1 MKRLFDKLDIVP
13 AYRVVSNA
21 IEKRIMDGQLQ
32 FGDKLPTESTMP
44 EDFGVNRSTVRE
56 GIRLLEQRGLVK
68 RKAGRRLFVALPR
81 YDELGSREQRA
92 LVLHRVSFRELWEIS
107 MTLEPAIARMAAER
121 ITDEE
126 LSAVDRNLLQTRH
139 AIENGKSLVDEDI
152 EFHILVATAT
162 KNDAMVLTQEPT
174 IVLCRSVVSAIVD
187 AVPQAPG
194 RMLDAH
200 SAVFDALSARD
211 GDAAENWMRKH
222 FADFKRGYNLAGL
235 DDDRPIDAVVAAV
248 KTDGR

>member
-32 FGDKLPTESTMP
+32 FGDKLPTESKMA

-92 LVLHRVSFRELWEIS
+92 LVLHR
-107 MTLEPAIARMAAER
+107 A
-121 ITDEE
+121 
-126 LSAVDRNLLQTRH
+126 N
-139 AIENGKSLVDEDI
+139 
-152 EFHILVATAT
+152 
-162 KNDAMVLTQEPT
+162 
-174 IVLCRSVVSAIVD
+174 
-187 AVPQAPG
+187 
-194 RMLDAH
+194 
-200 SAVFDALSARD
+200 FDA
-211 GDAAENWMRKH
+211 
-222 FADFKRGYNLAGL
+222 ADDLL
-235 DDDRPIDAVVAAV
+235 CV
-248 KTDGR
+248 